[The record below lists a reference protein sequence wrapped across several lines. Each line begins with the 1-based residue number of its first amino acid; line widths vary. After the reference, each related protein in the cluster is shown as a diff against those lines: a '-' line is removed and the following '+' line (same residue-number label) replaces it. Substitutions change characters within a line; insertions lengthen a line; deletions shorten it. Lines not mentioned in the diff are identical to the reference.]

1 MQIALQ
7 EVTNIYKAIGGA
19 TYGVRGLGVTVTNDK
34 DCYCHTCGRDFHY
47 LGIARHR
54 AMHRDRKENCEI
66 TFTDGNTIKWNYGKK
81 KGGRNER
88 L

>member
-1 MQIALQ
+1 MQERPDIH
-7 EVTNIYKAIGGA
+7 KATGRTANGL
-19 TYGVRGLGVTVTNDK
+19 RGLGVTVTNDK
-34 DCYCHTCGRDFHY
+34 NCYCHTCGKDFHY

-54 AMHRDRKENCEI
+54 AGHRDRKENCEI